1 MTTLRNAGLDKL
13 DHTLDPL
20 MEIVSQY
27 ESEADLQQKIQHLF
41 HSLISDPDSQVLS
54 SQDFC
59 TNIAR
64 KRFRGGSTVM
74 VRAPPPLRPLL
85 PTTQEVLFFSTCSAG
100 AALQGRVRS
109 ITRKCSTASS
119 TAKAVAC

>member
-1 MTTLRNAGLDKL
+1 MCVLPISELMTTLRNAGLDKL

-74 VRAPPPLRPLL
+74 IRFASICHTFAFIAWSFVQVPL
-85 PTTQEVLFFSTCSAG
+85 CG
-100 AALQGRVRS
+100 
-109 ITRKCSTASS
+109 
-119 TAKAVAC
+119 